1 MSPERRLGW
10 GFLLVGTGVAGVI
23 ALLSL
28 IYPVVAHPVPLFV
41 MCGLVTVAGIAMILH
56 GASSSESQG
65 VAPEIQGIALFMHR
79 SKHNMFDLRVA
90 VLVHDET
97 AFRDEWELDVVLAN
111 GELVAGMHGVIAQHS
126 LPRVGTYALTV
137 SFPFGARIPDLA
149 SLANTSVKR
158 LSGIDAHSRKVSYP
172 PRDSPAIP
180 LLPWQNEE
188 PYPVGTL
195 ITPRPGIS
203 VEITKEPRWNTP
215 NSAPGLTPF
224 LWGLKIRNDGVA
236 ADFQAWAELRI
247 GNAPLAPAGRLR
259 LSFRDGVKTRIFEG
273 AEDRLFFAVVYWTS
287 IYGSVIAKAL
297 WYFDEQERR
306 DTESQLFPAPPE
318 STTISASAV
327 LAEVEVTIASEPS
340 MATPWRRRYRLGPGN
355 ELHDVTPSGPNT
367 KALPP

>member
-1 MSPERRLGW
+1 MSPERKLGW
-10 GFLLVGTGVAGVI
+10 GFLLVGSGVAGLI

-28 IYPVVAHPVPLFV
+28 IYPVVARPVPLFV
-41 MCGLVTVAGIAMILH
+41 MCGLVNAVGIAMIFH
-56 GASSSESQG
+56 GASSSESQA

-111 GELVAGMHGVIAQHS
+111 GDLVGGMRGAIAEHS
-126 LPRVGTYALTV
+126 LRVGTYALTV

-149 SLANTSVKR
+149 SLANASVKR

-172 PRDSPAIP
+172 PRDTPAIP
-180 LLPWQNEE
+180 LLPWQHEE

-195 ITPRPGIS
+195 ITPGPGIS
-203 VEITKEPRWNTP
+203 VEITKEARWNTP
-215 NSAPGLTPF
+215 NSSPGLTPF

-236 ADFQAWAELRI
+236 ADFQAWAELKT
-247 GNAPLAPAGRLR
+247 GSAPLAPAGRHR
-259 LSFRDGVKTRIFEG
+259 LSFRDGVKARIFEG

-287 IYGSVIAKAL
+287 IYSSVIAKAL
-297 WYFDEQERR
+297 WYFDEQERC

-318 STTISASAV
+318 STTTSASAV
-327 LAEVEVTIASEPS
+327 VAELEVTIASEPS
-340 MATPWRRRYRLGPGN
+340 MATPWKRRYRLGPDN
-355 ELHDVTPSGPNT
+355 ELHDVTP
-367 KALPP
+367 